1 MKVINML
8 VQILEESQM
17 GCYVELFQD
26 ELHLPSNLSLVVL
39 G

>member
-17 GCYVELFQD
+17 DATLSCFRMD
-26 ELHLPSNLSLVVL
+26 EAPILDFTIC
-39 G
+39 